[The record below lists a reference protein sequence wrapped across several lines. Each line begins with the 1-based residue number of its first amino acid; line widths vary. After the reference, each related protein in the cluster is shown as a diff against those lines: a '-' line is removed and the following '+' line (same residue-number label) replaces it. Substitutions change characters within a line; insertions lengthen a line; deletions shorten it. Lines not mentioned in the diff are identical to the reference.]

1 MTVLSRLRERK
12 GPIAERNGEVRVSH
26 AMRVGAKLEA
36 AERLR
41 RNETRAEKRLWGQ
54 LRNRQLK
61 NFKFVRQAPLGPY
74 IVDFLCRE
82 QNLIV
87 EVDGATHSK
96 ETEISGDLRRASHL
110 QALGYGIIRLQNDE
124 VINGMD
130 EVLTLILEALE
141 T

>member
-1 MTVLSRLRERK
+1 
-12 GPIAERNGEVRVSH
+12 VRVSH
-26 AMRVGAKLEA
+26 AMRIGAKPETA
-36 AERLR
+36 KRLR
-41 RNETRAEKRLWGQ
+41 RNETWAEKRLWVQ

-87 EVDGATHSK
+87 EVDGATHST
-96 ETEISGDLRRASHL
+96 ETEISEDLRRASQL
-110 QALGYGIIRLQNDE
+110 QALGYKIVRFQNDE

-130 EVLTLILEALE
+130 EL
-141 T
+141 